1 MFNFC
6 ISIQLHCIWYNMYL
20 YKVCHAKIQI
30 IMPIMLMFE
39 ARINSGLGLQQKK
52 DRWVWKKF
60 MLHPGTSCWVWK
72 RKTAEGCFWLK
83 LIKYICKINLIQ
95 VYYCELQ
102 DNIWMGANFLQELLL
117 CIMVKDNSNTWQLW
131 YGLQKLWG
139 QQREKLP
146 FLEKVNIDIATV

>member
-1 MFNFC
+1 M
-6 ISIQLHCIWYNMYL
+6 QLHCIWYNMYL
-20 YKVCHAKIQI
+20 YKVCHAKIRI

-83 LIKYICKINLIQ
+83 WIKYNCKINLIQ

-102 DNIWMGANFLQELLL
+102 DNICMGANFLQELLL
-117 CIMVKDNSNTWQLW
+117 CIMVLNTIVIHGNYDIDSKNCEGSNGKNSFFWKGEHW
-131 YGLQKLWG
+131 
-139 QQREKLP
+139 
-146 FLEKVNIDIATV
+146 